1 MADANTFFQTLTERR
16 IIQQSTKPLK
26 PIEFIGA
33 LAKNEPIYLEEEKAY
48 HTWYSKTPMGKKR
61 AKYQEGDEEETKKEK
76 KKGKK
81 KKRWKEI

>member
-1 MADANTFFQTLTERR
+1 MADVNTFFQTLTERR

-48 HTWYSKTPMGKKR
+48 HNTNIFIS
-61 AKYQEGDEEETKKEK
+61 
-76 KKGKK
+76 
-81 KKRWKEI
+81 